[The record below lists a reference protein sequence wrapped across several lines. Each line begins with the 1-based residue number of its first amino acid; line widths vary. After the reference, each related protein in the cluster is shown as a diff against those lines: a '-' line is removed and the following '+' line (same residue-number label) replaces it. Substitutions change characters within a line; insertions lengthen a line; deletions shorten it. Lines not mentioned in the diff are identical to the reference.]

1 MNKTLRVTL
10 VSAAVAGMLGAAG
23 ASNMFSA
30 HAADKM
36 MDAKGKC
43 IGANSCSGKSNCA
56 QVGKN
61 DCAGKNGCEGKGFLE
76 MSKAQC
82 DALQMKGKNVKFEAG
97 QDPEMEKKMD
107 KKA

>member
-10 VSAAVAGMLGAAG
+10 LSAAVAGMLGAAG
-23 ASNMFSA
+23 TSVHTAF
-30 HAADKM
+30 AADK

-56 QVGKN
+56 QAGKN

-76 MSKAQC
+76 MSKAEC
-82 DALQMKGKNVKFEAG
+82 DAMKAQGKKVEFES
-97 QDPEMEKKMD
+97 PKMEKMD

>member
-23 ASNMFSA
+23 AASML
-30 HAADKM
+30 HAQAKDK

-43 IGANSCSGKSNCA
+43 IGANSCSGKSGCA
-56 QVGKN
+56 QAGKN

-76 MSKAQC
+76 TSKAEC
-82 DALQMKGKNVKFEAG
+82 DAMQMKGKNVKFEAAK
-97 QDPEMEKKMD
+97 EAKMEKK
-107 KKA
+107 A